1 VSDPH
6 PARERELAQ
15 DSVKSVGQIL
25 SNYQAALHL
34 FEEAVTGDIGET
46 VPPQLGLE
54 LLRTTARE
62 MFAPVLEA
70 CAGVAPGL
78 DDLVSEAIGGVGDAP
93 AAERQMRDLVVAER
107 ERVAITHSRL
117 ITRQARLM
125 DVAEE
130 GGHRAALVTAA
141 ARLEELQTG
150 SHSAG
155 ALFNVLLERWNAVL

>member
-15 DSVKSVGQIL
+15 DSVKAVGQIL

-34 FEEAVTGDIGET
+34 FEEAVAGDVGET
-46 VPPQLGLE
+46 VPPQVGLE
-54 LLRTTARE
+54 LLREAARE

-78 DDLVSEAIGGVGDAP
+78 DDLVSEAIDGVDDAP
-93 AAERQMRDLVVAER
+93 AAEQRMRDLVVAEC
-107 ERVAITHSRL
+107 ERVAVTHSRL
-117 ITRQARLM
+117 ITRQPRLM
-125 DVAEE
+125 DVAET
-130 GGHRAALVTAA
+130 GGHRPALVTAA
-141 ARLEELQTG
+141 ARLEELQSG

-155 ALFNVLLERWNAVL
+155 ALFNLLFERWNALL